1 MPIKYEKIVITEKSE
16 GLYSV
21 TTKMIIDDFA
31 VIHEKEVILEY
42 RPDRPEYFE
51 KNLAIQTDEFVAE
64 IKKKEIIKSI
74 DISNS
79 LNKISISSS
88 AKYKDIK
95 AVK

>member
-1 MPIKYEKIVITEKSE
+1 MPIKYEKVAITEKSA
-16 GLYSV
+16 GLYNV
-21 TTKMIIDDFA
+21 TTKITIDDFA
-31 VIHEKEVILEY
+31 TIHEKAHVLEY
-42 RPDRPEYFE
+42 RPDRPEYYE
-51 KNLAIQTDEFVAE
+51 KNLAIQTDEFVVE